1 MATRNST
8 IRLGVATAILAV
20 LSSGCDKSG
29 NDAAWWQGE
38 QLRLQLSRDLEL
50 KEYRFQQSAGNDLPE
65 FEKLRASNK
74 AGKLRLQKLVEM
86 RALLS
91 DEVESTQQQFAA
103 MQKHF
108 IESQRQKAVGQKFK
122 VLNSSSGRQY
132 QDVAVV
138 SVDDSGVAIRHADGT
153 ARLRYAD
160 LDAKQRAFFGLE
172 EGSALAAE
180 NEERV
185 QAAAYERWIDANV
198 AINQEKQTRAAE
210 LASRDTQQAK
220 RSRNLMASRQTASAN
235 VSALGQPSRSFGG
248 YSGHYLSY
256 RSSPSY
262 RYVYYYNPS
271 SYRAS
276 NYCTYYGSLET
287 IRRARGDTPGA
298 TPTITAPVTTPK
310 KSFSDTTIPYI
321 P

>member
-8 IRLGVATAILAV
+8 IRLGVATAVLTL

-29 NDAAWWQGE
+29 SEVAWWQGE
-38 QLRLQLSRDLEL
+38 QLRLELSRDLEL

-86 RALLS
+86 RSLLS
-91 DEVESTQQQFAA
+91 DEVESAQQQFAA
-103 MQKHF
+103 MQKDV

-122 VLNSSSGRQY
+122 VLSSSSGREY
-132 QDVAVV
+132 QNVAVM

-172 EGSALAAE
+172 ESSALAAE
-180 NEERV
+180 NEERL

-198 AINQEKQTRAAE
+198 AVNQEKQTRAAE
-210 LASRDTQQAK
+210 LARRDMQLANS
-220 RSRNLMASRQTASAN
+220 SRNLMASRQVASAN
-235 VSALGQPSRSFGG
+235 VRALAQPAKSFGG
-248 YSGHYLSY
+248 YSGHYSSY
-256 RSSPSY
+256 RTSSPSY
-262 RYVYYYNPS
+262 RYVYYYNP
-271 SYRAS
+271 YRAS
-276 NYCTYYGSLET
+276 NYYTYYGSLET
-287 IRRARGDTPGA
+287 IRRARGYTPA
-298 TPTITAPVTTPK
+298 ANPSITAPVTTPK